1 MPRSA
6 RSSSCCGSA
15 GSPTGAPECSH
26 WATSSELSLA
36 RALLHRPQLL
46 ILDEPTNALDP
57 TGIVEIRELLR
68 SRAGEQGV
76 TVFVSSHILGEI
88 AQLVDRVGIMHEGHL
103 LEELDR
109 GRLRAAE
116 REFVDVGV
124 SEPQRAATILAA
136 AGFVRVERTDG
147 RLRVFDA
154 RDRVAELARAL
165 VGAGLDLTELTP
177 AHEDLESALP
187 AAHGRRRMTFAH
199 VLATEFLK
207 LRRSKVTWLTLAALS
222 IGPLA
227 IALMMWIVREP
238 GRAAKLGLLGTKAN
252 LSGLTATWPSYFSM
266 LTLVVGMGGMLLLSF
281 VVAYIFGRE
290 YTEGTAKNLL
300 ALPVGRHWFALA
312 KLVVAAA
319 WWAVLVV
326 AVLVEALV
334 LGAALRLPDFSAT
347 LAARSVR
354 DALLAAAIAYL
365 LVPVVAWIALLGRG
379 YLPPLGFA
387 LAMLALGDLF
397 SHTGWAAW
405 FPWSIVPLFIGTIG
419 QRVTTVAPGSVVVVA
434 LTFLAGTAATIAQ
447 LRWADNAQ

>member
-1 MPRSA
+1 
-6 RSSSCCGSA
+6 
-15 GSPTGAPECSH
+15 
-26 WATSSELSLA
+26 
-36 RALLHRPQLL
+36 
-46 ILDEPTNALDP
+46 
-57 TGIVEIRELLR
+57 
-68 SRAGEQGV
+68 
-76 TVFVSSHILGEI
+76 
-88 AQLVDRVGIMHEGHL
+88 
-103 LEELDR
+103 
-109 GRLRAAE
+109 
-116 REFVDVGV
+116 
-124 SEPQRAATILAA
+124 
-136 AGFVRVERTDG
+136 
-147 RLRVFDA
+147 
-154 RDRVAELARAL
+154 
-165 VGAGLDLTELTP
+165 
-177 AHEDLESALP
+177 
-187 AAHGRRRMTFAH
+187 MTFAH

-326 AVLVEALV
+326 AMLVEALV

-347 LAARSVR
+347 LAVRGVR

-405 FPWSIVPLFIGTIG
+405 FPWSIVPLFIGAIG
-419 QRVTTVAPGSVVVVA
+419 QRVTTVAPGSVFVVA